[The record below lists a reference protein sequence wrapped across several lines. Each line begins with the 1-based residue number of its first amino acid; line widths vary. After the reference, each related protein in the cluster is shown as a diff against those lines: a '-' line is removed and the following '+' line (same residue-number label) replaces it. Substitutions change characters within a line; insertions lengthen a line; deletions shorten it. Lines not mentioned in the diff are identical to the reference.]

1 MLSPTEFS
9 RLFSRLFLLL
19 LYFIE
24 QELKEL
30 KESVSQSYHDQLK
43 ELQHFLE
50 VKQKEVEEVNR
61 VLAEQKQGMENL
73 SERLNA
79 SNQSC
84 SEANEIIIR

>member
-1 MLSPTEFS
+1 M
-9 RLFSRLFLLL
+9 

-50 VKQKEVEEVNR
+50 VKQKELEEVNR